1 MYKVPK
7 KKKKLSKNQNLLI
20 SMLSKLFVMFLA
32 VVLAGFIV
40 LKVYLMTLPP
50 IKDLESLKPNMV
62 TQIYSADGE
71 VIKTFTAFASSKI
84 SLTEVPKPLIQ
95 ALVATEDKHFYS
107 HPGYD
112 LIGLSR
118 SIVANILAG
127 KVVQGASTL
136 TQQLSRMLFLSN
148 EKTLTRKIK
157 EIKISAQIE
166 KTISKDKILELYLN
180 NVYLGSGAYGVQAA
194 ARIYFNKE
202 LNELTL
208 PEMALIAGLPQ
219 APSVYSPFNSLEKA
233 VKRRNQVLGR
243 MYKMRYIDRNTYTA
257 AKSEEVKLSDIPS
270 LYALNKAPYFCD
282 YVMKELEKLGFS
294 DEEISTGGYKIIT
307 TLDYKT
313 QLKTNEAILRNLN
326 AWGLRSDKN
335 QAAVFA
341 FCPIDGRILAYAG
354 GKDYTKSQYDRV
366 TQSLRPSG
374 SAFKPFIYAA
384 GIEKGYG
391 PNDKLDDSPFK
402 VGDWVPKN
410 YGNKYRGPIPIY
422 TALMIS
428 SNVCAARMMDIV
440 GIKDVIQLSRVMGI
454 TTPMP
459 FDYTISLGS
468 HSVQLFEMTRAYGAF
483 ANGGYRVEP
492 YAIERIETSLGKVVY
507 EAPRARTMKVLDNNT
522 AGTMTAMLKT
532 VIQHGTG
539 MAANIGKPAAGK
551 TGTTDDYKDAYF
563 MGYTPDVVCG
573 VWVGNDDNSK
583 GSLTGGTVPA
593 LIWKDVMKIATE
605 PFGNHDFEYPQ
616 IMLEAF
622 KAKSVKVIEPED
634 ARKFFETKD
643 EKSGLELPQLEL
655 PKVDL
660 PKINISIPGFKRN
673 NSDPVIPSPSVQK
686 VPEQLSV
693 PQSAPVPTRVD
704 SVVIPQPV
712 APLDSKPAQ
721 EVTPPAQSGAV
732 Q

>member
-7 KKKKLSKNQNLLI
+7 KSKKSKKRTYNIILSILAKLSVI
-20 SMLSKLFVMFLA
+20 GLS
-32 VVLAGFIV
+32 VVLAGLIV

-50 IKDLESLKPNMV
+50 IPNLETLKPNMV
-62 TQIYSADGE
+62 TQFYSDDGE
-71 VIKTFTAFASSKI
+71 VIKTFTAFSPSKTNLNDI
-84 SLTEVPKPLIQ
+84 PKPLIQ

-112 LIGLSR
+112 LIGLTR

-166 KTISKDKILELYLN
+166 KTIDKDKILELYLN

-194 ARIYFNKE
+194 ADVYFNKK

-219 APSVYSPFNSLEKA
+219 APSVYSPFNNLDLA
-233 VKRRNQVLGR
+233 TKRRNQVLGR
-243 MYKMRYIDRNTYTA
+243 MYKMKYIDKKTYNE
-257 AKSEEVKLSDIPS
+257 AKKAEVKLSTIPS

-282 YVMKELEKLGFS
+282 YVMRELKDLGFT
-294 DEEISTGGYKIIT
+294 EEDISTGGYKIVT

-313 QLKTNEAILRNLN
+313 QIKVNEAILKNLN
-326 AWGLRSDKN
+326 AWGLKSDKN
-335 QAAVFA
+335 QAAVFV
-341 FCPIDGRILAYAG
+341 FSPIDGRILAYAG

-366 TQSLRPSG
+366 TQSLRPCG

-384 GIEKGYG
+384 GVEKGYG
-391 PNDKLDDSPFK
+391 PNDKLDDLPFK

-410 YGNKYRGPIPIY
+410 YGNKYRGAIPVY
-422 TALMIS
+422 TAIMIS

-440 GIKDVIQLSRVMGI
+440 GVKNVIQLSRMMGI

-459 FDYTISLGS
+459 YDYTISLGS
-468 HSVQLFEMTRAYGAF
+468 HSVKLFEMTRAYGIF
-483 ANGGYRVEP
+483 ANGGYKVEP
-492 YAIERIETSLGKVVY
+492 YAIERIETSRGKVIY
-507 EAPRARTMKVLDNNT
+507 EAPQTKAAKVLDYDT
-522 AGTMTAMLKT
+522 VSTMTAMMKT

-593 LIWKDVMKIATE
+593 LIWKDVMKVATE
-605 PFGNHDFEYPQ
+605 PYGNHEFEYPEV
-616 IMLEAF
+616 ILEPF
-622 KAKSVKVIEPED
+622 KAPAVKVIAPED
-634 ARKFFETKD
+634 AKKSFEKNEEIPGEIPQLDIPKIDMPKLNINLPNFRKTEPIQSVPNSPEMPPQMIKQPAAPIPIVTDGINVPGKTKD
-643 EKSGLELPQLEL
+643 NELKNME
-655 PKVDL
+655 
-660 PKINISIPGFKRN
+660 KIN
-673 NSDPVIPSPSVQK
+673 
-686 VPEQLSV
+686 E
-693 PQSAPVPTRVD
+693 
-704 SVVIPQPV
+704 
-712 APLDSKPAQ
+712 
-721 EVTPPAQSGAV
+721 
-732 Q
+732 

>member
-1 MYKVPK
+1 MYKMPK
-7 KKKKLSKNQNLLI
+7 KR
-20 SMLSKLFVMFLA
+20 SKLNNTQKLVISIVSKVFVFFLA
-32 VVLAGFIV
+32 MFLAGFIV

-50 IKDLESLKPNMV
+50 IKDLETLKPNMV

-71 VIKTFTAFASSKI
+71 VIKTFTAFSSSKI
-84 SLTEVPKPLIQ
+84 SLADVPKPLIQ

-112 LIGLSR
+112 LIGLTR

-127 KVVQGASTL
+127 RVVQGASTL

-194 ARIYFNKE
+194 ARVYFNKE

-208 PEMALIAGLPQ
+208 SEMALIAGLPQ
-219 APSVYSPFNSLEKA
+219 APSVYSPFNSIDKA

-243 MYKMRYIDRNTYTA
+243 MYKMRYIDRNTYSA
-257 AKSEEVKLSDIPS
+257 ARAEDVKLSQVPS

-282 YVMKELEKLGFS
+282 YIMKELEKFGFT

-313 QLKTNEAILRNLN
+313 QVKTNEAIIKNLN
-326 AWGLRSDKN
+326 AWGLKSDKN

-402 VGDWVPKN
+402 VGNWVPKN

-454 TTPMP
+454 STPMP

-492 YAIERIETSLGKVVY
+492 YAIERIETSLGKVIY
-507 EAPRARTMKVLDNNT
+507 EAPRTKTMKVLDNST

-539 MAANIGKPAAGK
+539 MAANIGKPSAGK

-593 LIWKDVMKIATE
+593 LIWKDVMKVATE

-616 IMLEAF
+616 IVLEAF
-622 KAKSVKVIEPED
+622 KAKNVKVIEPED

-643 EKSGLELPQLEL
+643 EKNGLDIPQLEL

-660 PKINISIPGFKRN
+660 PKINISLPGFKRN
-673 NSDPVIPSPSVQK
+673 NSVPVQSQSPVPIKAPENNVQ
-686 VPEQLSV
+686 
-693 PQSAPVPTRVD
+693 APVPVKTE
-704 SVVIPQPV
+704 SVSLPAPTVQQSTEQV
-712 APLDSKPAQ
+712 APPKTEEKVMEKKND
-721 EVTPPAQSGAV
+721 
-732 Q
+732 